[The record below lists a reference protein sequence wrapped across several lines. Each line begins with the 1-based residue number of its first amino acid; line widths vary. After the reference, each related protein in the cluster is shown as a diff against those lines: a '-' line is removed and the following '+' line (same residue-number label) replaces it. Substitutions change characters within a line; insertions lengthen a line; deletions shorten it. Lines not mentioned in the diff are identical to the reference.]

1 MPARRRMRHLVTVA
15 AAGVLALTGTATAQA
30 APATVG
36 TSHDSFD
43 ATGAVLHCSA
53 PTGDITITSGTVS
66 ATEHFT
72 IDANGNFH
80 LTDMFITAS
89 GLTAQDANGDQ
100 YIEVGAS
107 WTGGSVFAQTFVV
120 TETDHFVL
128 RNVTSGGLVKVQFV
142 THTSPNGSGFTLDAG
157 ACEPPA

>member
-1 MPARRRMRHLVTVA
+1 MPMTHKTRRLATVA
-15 AAGVLALTGTATAQA
+15 AAGVLALSGTATAQA
-30 APATVG
+30 DPATVS
-36 TSHDSFD
+36 TSHDSID
-43 ATGAVLHCSA
+43 ATGSVIHCSA

-80 LTDMFITAS
+80 LTDMFTTAS

-128 RNVTSGGLVKVQFV
+128 RNVTSGGLVKVQLV
-142 THTSPNGSGFTLDAG
+142 AHISPNGTGFTLDKG
-157 ACEPPA
+157 ACEPPD